1 MRGGL
6 VPASAGRVD
15 GGDFVDLVKNAHGE
29 LGAEL
34 HSLVD
39 AGVADVAFDQ
49 RDEHHRE
56 RGAESVDPRDRTAG
70 RARSSISRRSDPQGI
85 APTSASDELKPRRG

>member
-1 MRGGL
+1 L
-6 VPASAGRVD
+6 ASAGRRVD
-15 GGDFVDLVKNAHGE
+15 GGDFVDLVKYAHGE

-56 RGAESVDPRDRTAG
+56 RGAEKRGPPRPNG
-70 RARSSISRRSDPQGI
+70 WP
-85 APTSASDELKPRRG
+85 SAILDLQT